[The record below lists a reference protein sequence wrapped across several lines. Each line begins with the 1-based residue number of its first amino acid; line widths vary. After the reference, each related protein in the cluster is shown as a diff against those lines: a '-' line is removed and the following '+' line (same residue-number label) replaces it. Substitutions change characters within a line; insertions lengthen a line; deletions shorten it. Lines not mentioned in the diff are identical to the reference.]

1 MSGTIWAAEDEHLL
15 APESG
20 PASPPSERRPPAAGT
35 RGSLRARLVRAALL
49 AALLLTAALAAL
61 DQSLVAAAL
70 PGVARDLRGGPG
82 VSWAVT
88 AHLLACAAVLPVA
101 GKLGDVLG
109 RKRVLVAALALF
121 IAASALAGWSRTA
134 QELTGFRALQGIGA
148 GGLLATVPAV
158 LADLVPPRRRGR
170 WYALLGTVTGAA
182 LVAGPALGERLVE
195 AEHASWRWCF
205 ALGAPV
211 GLCALAVVALAL
223 RLPRP
228 ERRPRP
234 DLLGALLLAAASGC
248 LILLAVWG
256 GTEYAWTSRVTLG
269 LGAGALGTLLL
280 FAVTEHYAAE
290 PLLPP
295 RLLRD
300 PAFAAAGLLS
310 ALLGAALAAAGALPS
325 YLQSTRLQGGHAL
338 GAAELLLPLLGGI
351 ALAALAAGPIADRT
365 GRHRP
370 LAALG
375 AALLATGAYLLSGH
389 LDATAS
395 RTALGL
401 WTAVLGLGIGLLLP
415 VLTLAAQSAARAA
428 DLGAATA
435 AVHHLRLLG
444 GCLGAALA
452 ASVFTSR
459 LTSRL
464 TGPSHGMGL
473 PPVDSLTPRLL
484 HALPAELRDNC
495 LRAYTEAVPRTFLHL
510 VPVLALGCLLAFLL
524 KERPPASEAPT
535 ITTTPGAIPPPRPA
549 PAPPAPAPLLTG
561 VAVTGIVRRAD
572 GAAVPRAALT
582 LIDATGRQIGRG
594 ISEPDGRYALA
605 APGPGSYVLVAVAG
619 RHQPRAVTVAVADRP
634 VTLDLVLGG
643 AGRLAGTVL
652 TADGSPAPEA
662 LVTLT
667 DAYGEAVAT
676 TRSGRDGGYALAEL
690 PAGEYTLA
698 AGAPGFRPAALP
710 VTVQPSR
717 ETRQDIEL
725 AGGAVLRGTVRAGG
739 GRLVEEARVTLLDSA
754 GNVVGAAMTGGDG
767 IFRFI
772 GLPAG
777 EYTVIAA
784 GYPPVATVLQ
794 VMGGGRTERD
804 LQLGY
809 GD

>member
-1 MSGTIWAAEDEHLL
+1 MGGTIWAAKDEHLL
-15 APESG
+15 APETG
-20 PASPPSERRPPAAGT
+20 PASPPSEHRPPAAND
-35 RGSLRARLVRAALL
+35 RGGPVRARLARAALL

-61 DQSLVAAAL
+61 DQSLTAAAL
-70 PGVARDLRGGPG
+70 PDVARDLRGGPA
-82 VSWAVT
+82 VPWAVT
-88 AHLLACAAVLPVA
+88 AHLLACAAALPVA
-101 GKLGDVLG
+101 GKLGDLLG
-109 RKRVLVAALALF
+109 RKRVLVLALAVF
-121 IAASALAGWSRTA
+121 TAASALAGWSRTA

-148 GGLLATVPAV
+148 GGLLAAVPAV

-170 WYALLGTVTGAA
+170 WYALLGAVTGAA

-195 AEHASWRWCF
+195 HASWRWCF
-205 ALGAPV
+205 LLGAPA

-223 RLPRP
+223 KLPRP
-228 ERRPRP
+228 DRRPRP

-248 LILLAVWG
+248 LILLALRG
-256 GTEYAWTSRVTLG
+256 GTEHAWTSRVTLG

-310 ALLGAALAAAGALPS
+310 ALLGAALAAAAALPA
-325 YLQSTRLQGGHAL
+325 YLQDTRLQDGHSLGAA
-338 GAAELLLPLLGGI
+338 GAAELLLPLLGGT
-351 ALAALAAGPIADRT
+351 ALAALAAGWVADRT

-375 AALLATGAYLLSGH
+375 AALLATGAYLLSG
-389 LDATAS
+389 LDATTS

-401 WTAVLGLGIGLLLP
+401 WTAVLGLGLGLLLP
-415 VLTLAAQSAARAA
+415 VLTLAAQSAARPA
-428 DLGAATA
+428 DLGAATG

-459 LTSRL
+459 LP
-464 TGPSHGMGL
+464 GPPHRTGL
-473 PPVDSLTPRLL
+473 PPLDSITPRLL
-484 HALPAELRDNC
+484 HALPAELRDGC

-535 ITTTPGAIPPPRPA
+535 LSTTPGAVPPPRPA
-549 PAPPAPAPLLTG
+549 VAPPAPAPLLTG
-561 VAVTGIVRRAD
+561 VAVTGTIRRSD
-572 GAAVPRAALT
+572 GGAVPRAALT

-594 ISEPDGRYALA
+594 TSDADGRYALA

-619 RHQPRAVTVAVADRP
+619 RHQPRAVTVAVAERP
-634 VTLDLVLGG
+634 VALDLMLGG

-676 TRSGRDGGYALAEL
+676 TRSGRDGGYTLAEL

-794 VMGGGRTERD
+794 VTSGGRTERD